1 MSKIG
6 IIGGGIAGL
15 YIAYHLAK
23 KKKPCILFEKSL
35 RLGGRIYTYQDPYLG
50 EVEAGAGRFL
60 LSHKYLVQLLKELDL
75 YDKKIHIP
83 RHSHYWPSSGS
94 PLYQVL
100 NRNKKGHIEDLIQTV
115 LESSKKHSKTKLR
128 QMIFLDFARQVLDP
142 LEANLLYD
150 SFGYST
156 ELTIMNAYDAV
167 QMIENHLAKRSFYV
181 LGGGGL
187 SQIINKLT
195 EILEKSDYVTIR
207 RGCHIDDISSLPTG
221 GYRLLSGSRNFAINV
236 CICAVPVPVLRA
248 FPIFRAINHKL
259 DSIVC
264 SPLCRIYSVL
274 EGSGEYLPHRFTT
287 NTDIRYYIPIRGDVA
302 MVSYTDN
309 DYARKW
315 NRIYEENGVNVL
327 NRELKKELERT
338 TGHIDSIPKHTK
350 IFYWNCGVG
359 YWGVGADSENFDY
372 EPRKGLFICGENVS
386 AKNQQWIEGALDTAR
401 WVLERVI

>member
-1 MSKIG
+1 
-6 IIGGGIAGL
+6 
-15 YIAYHLAK
+15 
-23 KKKPCILFEKSL
+23 
-35 RLGGRIYTYQDPYLG
+35 
-50 EVEAGAGRFL
+50 
-60 LSHKYLVQLLKELDL
+60 
-75 YDKKIHIP
+75 
-83 RHSHYWPSSGS
+83 
-94 PLYQVL
+94 
-100 NRNKKGHIEDLIQTV
+100 
-115 LESSKKHSKTKLR
+115 
-128 QMIFLDFARQVLDP
+128 MIFLDFARQVLDP

-221 GYRLLSGSRNFAINV
+221 GYRLLSGSRN
-236 CICAVPVPVLRA
+236 
-248 FPIFRAINHKL
+248 
-259 DSIVC
+259 